1 MEDLLS
7 IIVPIAGRILL
18 AIAVLIIGSKLVK
31 KLTVLIEKQM
41 RRRDID
47 ASLQSFLVPL
57 VKVLLQTLLIITI
70 ASMLGV
76 ELTSVIAM
84 LGAASLAV
92 GLALQGSLSNFA
104 GGVLILMLK
113 PFKVGDF
120 IQANGQMGT
129 VQEIQIFYTI
139 LNMPDN
145 RKVIIPNAN
154 LSNADVVNYSANP
167 TRRIEWKF
175 GVGYTSDILQVKEIL
190 QQIVSDHPKLLA
202 DPEPMVVLSEHADS
216 ALVFT
221 VRAWCNAPD
230 YWATYFELMER
241 VKLIFDEKGI
251 EIPFPQLDVH
261 MDK

>member
-41 RRRDID
+41 RRKDID

-113 PFKVGDF
+113 PFKV
-120 IQANGQMGT
+120 
-129 VQEIQIFYTI
+129 
-139 LNMPDN
+139 
-145 RKVIIPNAN
+145 
-154 LSNADVVNYSANP
+154 
-167 TRRIEWKF
+167 
-175 GVGYTSDILQVKEIL
+175 
-190 QQIVSDHPKLLA
+190 
-202 DPEPMVVLSEHADS
+202 
-216 ALVFT
+216 
-221 VRAWCNAPD
+221 
-230 YWATYFELMER
+230 
-241 VKLIFDEKGI
+241 
-251 EIPFPQLDVH
+251 
-261 MDK
+261 